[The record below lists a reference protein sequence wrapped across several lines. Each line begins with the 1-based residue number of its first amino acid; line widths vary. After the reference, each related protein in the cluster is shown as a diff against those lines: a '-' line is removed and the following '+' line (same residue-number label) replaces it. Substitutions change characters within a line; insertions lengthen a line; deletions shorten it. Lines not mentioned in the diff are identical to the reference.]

1 MQLSTGGGAARKD
14 KEKQTVS
21 TSSSSLS
28 SFPPFSP
35 TLLTFSPLFAH
46 FPLLF
51 LPLHHALQRETS
63 LMLLI
68 DCWVEGGVGGGC
80 DWPWRGERGWREGAA
95 PPWAHFYGA
104 PRWQLHT
111 VCFGPNSLTL
121 TDPLCQGREQSYVF
135 E

>member
-21 TSSSSLS
+21 APSSSLS

-68 DCWVEGGVGGGC
+68 DCWIEGGVGGGC
-80 DWPWRGERGWREGAA
+80 DWPWMGASGGGERE
-95 PPWAHFYGA
+95 
-104 PRWQLHT
+104 LHRPGLISMVLPDGNFT
-111 VCFGPNSLTL
+111 QFALDQTA
-121 TDPLCQGREQSYVF
+121 
-135 E
+135 